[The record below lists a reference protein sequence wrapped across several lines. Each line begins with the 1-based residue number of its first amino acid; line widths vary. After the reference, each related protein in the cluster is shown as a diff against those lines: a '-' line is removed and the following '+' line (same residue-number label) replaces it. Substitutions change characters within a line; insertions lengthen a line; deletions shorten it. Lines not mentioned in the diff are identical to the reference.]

1 MEEEVKD
8 LDKVMESS
16 RRIEREISEL
26 EYIWDCERVGKMEI
40 VKNGNSLE

>member
-16 RRIEREISEL
+16 WRIAREISES

-40 VKNGNSLE
+40 VNNGNSVE